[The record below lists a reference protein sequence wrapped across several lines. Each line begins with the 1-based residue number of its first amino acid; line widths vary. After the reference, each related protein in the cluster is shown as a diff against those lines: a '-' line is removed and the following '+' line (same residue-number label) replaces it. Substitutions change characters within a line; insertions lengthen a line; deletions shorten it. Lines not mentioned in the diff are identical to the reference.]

1 MQAGL
6 TPLTFTVGPR
16 APPSLQ
22 ALRGHR
28 VRDPKPGA
36 EGHHRGW
43 ARAPHPEPAAPN
55 SSDTCIQ
62 RQLRRYRRKL
72 LQYSGEGGKRGV
84 ARAKD
89 APHPTVN
96 TASQKTS
103 KEPGG
108 AEKLFPFFFFLIVL
122 FFPPTGAC
130 ALQYTQCLFRGAE
143 REALKLFVNC
153 PARGGTF
160 TLIGD
165 DAEAA
170 AFGPDAVG
178 GREREVSAVPDGA
191 VGSPRLVAG
200 RRRLYCCYRLCRL
213 MAAIGVHLGCTSAC
227 VAVYKVRQ

>member
-22 ALRGHR
+22 ALRRHR

-108 AEKLFPFFFFLIVL
+108 AEKLFPFFFFFNCS
-122 FFPPTGAC
+122 FFSP
-130 ALQYTQCLFRGAE
+130 LL
-143 REALKLFVNC
+143 
-153 PARGGTF
+153 ARAHYNTRSVFSEGR
-160 TLIGD
+160 
-165 DAEAA
+165 
-170 AFGPDAVG
+170 
-178 GREREVSAVPDGA
+178 RER
-191 VGSPRLVAG
+191 
-200 RRRLYCCYRLCRL
+200 
-213 MAAIGVHLGCTSAC
+213 H
-227 VAVYKVRQ
+227 